1 MRTYAVSRI
10 LICIKNLYYADDS
23 SSHKPQLLCSGINR
37 CEERL
42 SLSDYLHEKA
52 AESRHNE
59 TQAYLL
65 IIVGV
70 VLFSVGTLET
80 IMATDSPNWF
90 LLIPYCITPSPYHL
104 LGLFFTLV
112 GLTSVISGGI
122 LGVKYRLDRGQY
134 LNELKQLL
142 QD

>member
-10 LICIKNLYYADDS
+10 LICIETLYYADDS

-42 SLSDYLHEKA
+42 ALSDYLHEKA

-70 VLFSVGTLET
+70 VLFSVGL
-80 IMATDSPNWF
+80 
-90 LLIPYCITPSPYHL
+90 
-104 LGLFFTLV
+104 
-112 GLTSVISGGI
+112 
-122 LGVKYRLDRGQY
+122 
-134 LNELKQLL
+134 LKQLWQQTVQIGFCSFHIAL
-142 QD
+142 RLVHTTFWGCSLR

>member
-1 MRTYAVSRI
+1 M
-10 LICIKNLYYADDS
+10 
-23 SSHKPQLLCSGINR
+23 
-37 CEERL
+37 
-42 SLSDYLHEKA
+42 HEKT

-80 IMATDSPNWF
+80 IMVTDSPNWF
-90 LLIPYCITPSPYHL
+90 LFIPYCITPSPYHL
-104 LGLFFTLV
+104 LGLFFTLI
-112 GLTSVISGGI
+112 GLASVVSGGI

-134 LNELKQLL
+134 LNELNELHK
-142 QD
+142 